1 MTLVMAKVAAS
12 TIKLPG
18 EGKELLAKYAEVYEL
33 ADVGEAELPN
43 ILSRVNVLL
52 CWCGGEFNL
61 TKWIRA
67 MPNLEVIQTFSA
79 GVDHLPYAQ
88 IPINVRIFSNAGAYS
103 LPVAEHAWS
112 LILTLAKG
120 VHSRLM
126 DRDRYLNDPAYS
138 PRQLTGKSLLV
149 LGTGGI
155 GTEVARIGKAAFNM
169 RTMGVNRS
177 GRPAAYFDETYPVSR
192 LRDVLPRAN
201 VMVIALPLT
210 KRTRG
215 LIGEAELNL
224 LPEDAIVVNVARGD
238 IVKEDDLYRVL
249 TARRGLRYGTDVFWD
264 YGSGESLNPRTGL
277 LNLPNFLG
285 TPHIAG
291 GAQPEVARRAV
302 LMAVE
307 NAVRY
312 LRGERPLN
320 EVDRGDYV

>member
-1 MTLVMAKVAAS
+1 MAKVAAS

-126 DRDRYLNDPAYS
+126 DRDRY
-138 PRQLTGKSLLV
+138 
-149 LGTGGI
+149 
-155 GTEVARIGKAAFNM
+155 
-169 RTMGVNRS
+169 
-177 GRPAAYFDETYPVSR
+177 
-192 LRDVLPRAN
+192 
-201 VMVIALPLT
+201 
-210 KRTRG
+210 
-215 LIGEAELNL
+215 
-224 LPEDAIVVNVARGD
+224 
-238 IVKEDDLYRVL
+238 
-249 TARRGLRYGTDVFWD
+249 
-264 YGSGESLNPRTGL
+264 
-277 LNLPNFLG
+277 
-285 TPHIAG
+285 
-291 GAQPEVARRAV
+291 
-302 LMAVE
+302 
-307 NAVRY
+307 
-312 LRGERPLN
+312 
-320 EVDRGDYV
+320 